1 MRRVLFLLL
10 MCLSATSLQ
19 AERTKDHQSSLWF
32 RYMNIIRLPH
42 DFRIRSELENRMFL
56 TPAVKEHQWLF
67 RNQAEKHFKKGW
79 HLGLG
84 FVFFANGANDPELA
98 TTLLA
103 PELRPYLE
111 AGYRQPV
118 SDWFN
123 ITHRYRAEWRFLH
136 NVNSTLTKLEDGYR
150 NFFRFRYQLT
160 LEFVPYKKDQ
170 RDLRLRLAD
179 EVMLN
184 AGKIVGRNIFD
195 QNRLMAG
202 VQFNVN
208 EHIGFEAWYIFWMQ
222 QQANGDNFF
231 SRQILRLGIV
241 SNFDLSDKKKKTEN

>member
-1 MRRVLFLLL
+1 MRVFIIFLL

-19 AERTKDHQSSLWF
+19 AERQKIYQGSVWF
-32 RYMNIIRLPH
+32 RYMNILQLPQNW
-42 DFRIRSELENRMFL
+42 RIRSEVENRVFIQ
-56 TPAVKEHQWLF
+56 PEVKEHQLLV

-84 FVFFANGANDPELA
+84 FVFFANGANDPELS

-103 PELRPYLE
+103 PEQRPYLE
-111 AGYRQPV
+111 AGYRQSV
-118 SDWFN
+118 NDWFN

-136 NVNSTLTKLEDGYR
+136 NVNSNLTALTDGYR
-150 NFFRFRYQLT
+150 NFFRFRYQLN
-160 LEFVPYKKDQ
+160 LEFIPFKKGEKE
-170 RDLRLRLAD
+170 LRLRLAD

-184 AGKIVGRNIFD
+184 AGKNITRNIFD
-195 QNRLMAG
+195 QNRLMAA

-208 EHIGFEAWYIFWMQ
+208 ERLGFEAWYIFWMQ
-222 QQANGDNFF
+222 QQANGDQFF

-241 SNFDLSDKKKKTEN
+241 SNFDLSNKKSNKEK